1 VKSLHLA
8 TPEDAARLFPLVAAF
23 HTERGFETT
32 EEQQGAALTP
42 LLEGTPHGAVWLI
55 GPRKAPVGYIVVT
68 FGWSVE
74 FGGLDAIVDELYI
87 RPAVR
92 RRGMGFEALNGIAK
106 ALKDAGVRA
115 LHLEADRDDED
126 VHRFYARARFKAR
139 ENYMFMSRVL

>member
-1 VKSLHLA
+1 MKSLHLA
-8 TPEDAARLFPLVAAF
+8 TPDDAERLFPLVAAF
-23 HTERGFETT
+23 HAERGFDTSPEH
-32 EEQQGAALTP
+32 QNAALTP

-55 GPRKAPVGYIVVT
+55 GPRRAPVGYIVVT

-106 ALKDAGVRA
+106 ALKDAGVCA
-115 LHLEADRDDED
+115 LHLEADREDED
-126 VHRFYARARFKAR
+126 VQRFYARARFKPR
-139 ENYMFMSRVL
+139 ENYMFMSRPL